1 MFQLD
6 SVSLAYEGRPL
17 FQEFS
22 LEIPQ
27 GAKVVLTGPSGC
39 GKSTLLRL
47 LLGFIRPDSGI
58 VRFLDQEL
66 TPEVAQ
72 DLRRKVAYVGQSI
85 QLEGGTVED
94 SMRALL
100 TLRAGPGLPDQK
112 EQQVAMESLGLEAR
126 FLKRRTKDLSG
137 GEAQRIA
144 LATALLMKRQIFLL
158 DEPTAALDGDL
169 KVVVADRFLAS
180 NPDWTVIAV
189 AHDECWTQKNDT
201 QVIRLPK
208 SQD

>member
-6 SVSLAYEGRPL
+6 SVSLAYEGHPL

-22 LEIPQ
+22 LEIPK
-27 GAKVVLTGPSGC
+27 GAKVVLTGPSGS

-47 LLGFIRPDSGI
+47 LLGFTRPDSGV
-58 VRFLDQEL
+58 VRFQDQEL
-66 TPEVAQ
+66 TPEVAH

-100 TLRAGPGLPDQK
+100 TLRAGPGLPDRK
-112 EQQVAMESLGLEAR
+112 EEQAALESLGLEAR

-144 LATALLMKRQIFLL
+144 LATALLLKRQIFLL
-158 DEPTAALDGDL
+158 DEPTAALDGAL
-169 KVVVADRFLAS
+169 KAMVADRFLDS
-180 NPDWTVIAV
+180 SPHWTVIAV
-189 AHDECWTQKNDT
+189 AHDECWTRSDCA

-208 SQD
+208 DQD